1 MDESEFR
8 AEYAKSDRSTCQGCQ
23 STIDKNSLRLAI
35 MVQSPT
41 FDGKIPTWYH
51 TEWFFFKVTPADA
64 QITTGFD
71 NLRWDGQEKILKKID
86 DTLENKLNDESS
98 EIETDSEFFSVE
110 YAKSNRS
117 TCNSCYKNIDKN
129 LVRLSTR
136 FPTGYYKPTD
146 NWYHVDCFKMRKN
159 SLFLME
165 LLKFDAVADCMTF
178 DALEHCPECE
188 GFLIFECFSHSSYP
202 RTGDVTEWTKCTYS
216 TRAPTRKPFDI
227 PTDIKNTYDAFKS
240 YNYKKRDRI
249 LAQVIEK
256 QVTIAK
262 ASDVSRVI
270 QESLLMYV

>member
-165 LLKFDAVADCMTF
+165 LLKC
-178 DALEHCPECE
+178 
-188 GFLIFECFSHSSYP
+188 
-202 RTGDVTEWTKCTYS
+202 
-216 TRAPTRKPFDI
+216 
-227 PTDIKNTYDAFKS
+227 
-240 YNYKKRDRI
+240 
-249 LAQVIEK
+249 
-256 QVTIAK
+256 
-262 ASDVSRVI
+262 
-270 QESLLMYV
+270 LLFI